1 MAGIS
6 GVNGI
11 DEETLYYQYLI
22 NHNSASTMLNALSG
36 STSDDDSLLSGLSS
50 LSGLSGSSALSGLSG
65 TSGLSGVSQD
75 SSFAAVLQSYLS
87 KAIASQNDSTQD
99 AQIAEKL
106 SNVLQEAAKSEDTSS
121 TTYKTVQELYTYFTE
136 KLSGTAASLINGS
149 TAAQSTGDAAQ
160 GTDNTAQ
167 SANVVTQSTDNTVQS
182 TYDQLDQAALAGQ
195 EYDFSSIDRMI
206 DQMFSEST
214 PLS

>member
-36 STSDDDSLLSGLSS
+36 STSEDDSLLSGLSS
-50 LSGLSGSSALSGLSG
+50 LSGLAGSSALSGLSG
-65 TSGLSGVSQD
+65 TSGLSGVGQD
-75 SSFAAVLQSYLS
+75 SSFATVLQSYLS
-87 KAIASQNDSTQD
+87 KAVASQNDSTQD
-99 AQIAEKL
+99 AQNTDQA
-106 SNVLQEAAKSEDTSS
+106 VQS
-121 TTYKTVQELYTYFTE
+121 THD
-136 KLSGTAASLINGS
+136 
-149 TAAQSTGDAAQ
+149 AAQSTN
-160 GTDNTAQ
+160 NTAQ
-167 SANVVTQSTDNTVQS
+167 S
-182 TYDQLDQAALAGQ
+182 TYASLEQAALAGQ
-195 EYDFSSIDRMI
+195 EYDFSSMDRII